1 MRELKLQDIILTVTY
16 RSYPGTIFSPGIMGW
31 YSFVP
36 FMECKHG
43 IVSINHDLTG

>member
-1 MRELKLQDIILTVTY
+1 MSLDL
-16 RSYPGTIFSPGIMGW
+16 PGAQGDVRFTDTQPWPKMLGAPGIMGW

-43 IVSINHDLTG
+43 VGPA